1 VRLTCRFL
9 FLGTRGTSMI
19 RTMALTKQHEL
30 LTNVSLEQLRRENI
44 IWFWVDL
51 QAPSEIEKEALSE
64 FFRFHPL
71 AIEDCFHSLQRPK
84 LDYYDGYNFFVFHS
98 LHKNTLETRE
108 IDVFLSKQYIV
119 TYHDE
124 ILPELDLAW
133 NRMLQHK
140 SSWKKGTIYAFYL
153 VLDKLVDE
161 YFPIVYELEDELN
174 DVDSKNKG
182 KRLELLINQIF
193 DIRGRLLKLRRAVFP
208 MRDLLYRLLN
218 STHIEMSEDQRS
230 YFEDIYDHLLKLA
243 EKIEANRELTSDI
256 RDNYLSINANRTN
269 STMMVLTVITTIFMP
284 LTFIAGIYGMNFEY
298 MPELSWKYGYF
309 AVLGFMAV
317 LGISM
322 YLWFRHK
329 GWFDR

>member
-1 VRLTCRFL
+1 
-9 FLGTRGTSMI
+9 MI
-19 RTMALTKQHEL
+19 RTMAFTTQNEL
-30 LTNVSLEQLRRENI
+30 LINLPFEQLDDEKI
-44 IWFWVDL
+44 VWYWVDL
-51 QAPSEIEKEALSE
+51 QAPSDMEKNVLSE
-64 FFRFHPL
+64 FFHFHPL
-71 AIEDCFHSLQRPK
+71 AIEDCFHFLQRPK
-84 LDYYDGYNFFVFHS
+84 LDYYEGYNFFVFHS

-108 IDVFLSKQYIV
+108 VDVFLSKRYIV

-124 ILPELDLAW
+124 ILPEIDLAW
-133 NRMLQHK
+133 NRMYQHR
-140 SSWKKGTIYAFYL
+140 SSWKKGAIYAFYL

-174 DVDSKNKG
+174 DVDSKDKG

-193 DIRGRLLKLRRAVFP
+193 DIRSRLLKLRRTVFP

-218 STHIEMSEDQRS
+218 STHIEMSKDQRS
-230 YFEDIYDHLLKLA
+230 HFEDIYDHLLKLA
-243 EKIEANRELTSDI
+243 EMIEANRELTSDI

-284 LTFIAGIYGMNFEY
+284 LSFIAGIYGMNFEY

-309 AVLGFMAV
+309 AVLGLMAI
-317 LGISM
+317 LGLSM
-322 YLWFRHK
+322 YFWFRRK

>member
-1 VRLTCRFL
+1 
-9 FLGTRGTSMI
+9 MI
-19 RTMALTKQHEL
+19 RTMAFTTQNEL
-30 LTNVSLEQLRRENI
+30 LINLPLELLDGEKI
-44 IWFWVDL
+44 VWYWVDL
-51 QAPSEIEKEALSE
+51 QAPSDMEKNVLSE
-64 FFRFHPL
+64 FFHFHPL

-98 LHKNTLETRE
+98 LHKNTFERRE
-108 IDVFLSKQYIV
+108 VDVFLSKKYIV

-124 ILPELDLAW
+124 ILPEMDLAW
-133 NRMLQHK
+133 NRVLQQK
-140 SSWKKGTIYAFYL
+140 SSWKDGTIYAFYEM
-153 VLDKLVDE
+153 LDKLVDE
-161 YFPIVYELEDELN
+161 YFPIVYQLEDELN
-174 DVDSKNKG
+174 DVDSKDKG

-193 DIRGRLLKLRRAVFP
+193 DIRSRLLKLRRAVFP

-218 STHIEMSEDQRS
+218 STHIEMSSDQRS
-230 YFEDIYDHLLKLA
+230 HFEDIYDHLLKLA
-243 EKIEANRELTSDI
+243 EMIEANRELTSDI

-317 LGISM
+317 LGLSM
-322 YLWFRHK
+322 YFWFRHK

>member
-1 VRLTCRFL
+1 
-9 FLGTRGTSMI
+9 MI

-30 LTNVSLEQLRRENI
+30 LINLPLDQLVGENI
-44 IWFWVDL
+44 IWYWVDF
-51 QAPSEIEKEALSE
+51 QAPNETEKETLSQ
-64 FFRFHPL
+64 FFHFHPL
-71 AIEDCFHSLQRPK
+71 AIEDCFHALQRPK
-84 LDYYDGYNFFVFHS
+84 LDYYDGYNFFVLHS

-108 IDVFLSKQYIV
+108 VDVFLSNRYIV
-119 TYHDE
+119 TYHHE
-124 ILPELDLAW
+124 ILPEIDLAW
-133 NRMLQHK
+133 NRMYQHR
-140 SSWKKGTIYAFYL
+140 SSWKKGAIYAFYL

-174 DVDSKNKG
+174 DVDNKNKG

-193 DIRGRLLKLRRAVFP
+193 DIRSRLLKLRRTVFP

-218 STHIEMSEDQRS
+218 STHIEMSKDQRS
-230 YFEDIYDHLLKLA
+230 HFEDIYDHLLKLA
-243 EKIEANRELTSDI
+243 EMIEANRELTSDI

-309 AVLGFMAV
+309 AVLGFMAIV
-317 LGISM
+317 GTSM
-322 YLWFRHK
+322 YLWFRRK

>member
-1 VRLTCRFL
+1 
-9 FLGTRGTSMI
+9 MI

-30 LTNVSLEQLRRENI
+30 LMNLPLDQLVEENI
-44 IWFWVDL
+44 IWYWVDF
-51 QAPSEIEKEALSE
+51 QAPNETEKETLSQ

-71 AIEDCFHSLQRPK
+71 SIEDCFHALQRPK
-84 LDYYDGYNFFVFHS
+84 LDYYDGYNFFVLHS

-108 IDVFLSKQYIV
+108 VDVFLSNRYIV

-124 ILPELDLAW
+124 ILSEIDLAW
-133 NRMLQHK
+133 NRMYQHR
-140 SSWKKGTIYAFYL
+140 SSWKKGVIYAFYL

-161 YFPIVYELEDELN
+161 YFPIIYELEDELN
-174 DVDSKNKG
+174 DVDNKNKG

-193 DIRGRLLKLRRAVFP
+193 DIRSRLLKLRRTVFP

-218 STHIEMSEDQRS
+218 STHIEMSKDQRS
-230 YFEDIYDHLLKLA
+230 HFEDIYDHLLKLA
-243 EKIEANRELTSDI
+243 EMIEANRELTSDI

-269 STMMVLTVITTIFMP
+269 SIMMVLTVITTIFMP

-309 AVLGFMAV
+309 AVLGFMAI

-322 YLWFRHK
+322 YLWFRRK